1 MERNRWLRALIVL
14 LTLIAGLYLAGL
26 LWDVGQRFGDI
37 IVMFF
42 LAWLLAFVLTPVTQ
56 VLERAAGLP
65 RVLAAAAVYLVL
77 FVVLLG
83 GLFLIVPAL
92 VTSLVVLG
100 YVLLAFAVQAMRVRG
115 GVRS

>member
-14 LTLIAGLYLAGL
+14 LTFIAALHLAGL
-26 LWDVGQRFGDI
+26 LWDIGQRFGDI

-56 VLERAAGLP
+56 TIEGALRIP
-65 RVLAAAAVYLVL
+65 RLLAAAAVYLVL

-83 GLFLIVPAL
+83 SIILILPAL
-92 VTSLVVLG
+92 VTQLIQLGKVLP
-100 YVLLAFAVQAMRVRG
+100 
-115 GVRS
+115 